1 MGFRVSVLPS
11 SQSILP
17 KETAHCPRY
26 LQRLHINLR
35 FEEKAYRIQRGRKGD
50 FGTCLCRM
58 PLAEWSIWAPGR
70 CFRAFASTEEEF
82 DGLRNPCGST

>member
-11 SQSILP
+11 SWSIIP

-26 LQRLHINLR
+26 LQKLDINLR

-50 FGTCLCRM
+50 FGACVFVQDATC
-58 PLAEWSIWAPGR
+58 
-70 CFRAFASTEEEF
+70 
-82 DGLRNPCGST
+82 